1 LVNLIKFF
9 GISSKSNK
17 MINSTKNEKTI
28 GITGASGALGKELTK
43 LFRQKGYKVIGFT
56 HSKTNYE
63 INFESPN
70 EWIRWECGKE
80 SSLKKQLEN
89 IDILILNHGIY
100 DLSRENSNY
109 ENSIEINA
117 LSKFKFLNLF
127 EDIALS
133 NDSQIKKEIWINTSE
148 AEILPALNPS
158 YEISKSLI
166 GQLVSF
172 KKNLLDKNTKKKL
185 IIKKI
190 ILGPFKSELNPLGI
204 MSPKFVSKKIYDLAN
219 SKNYL
224 VIISPN
230 PLSYILFP
238 LKEFFNFFVLPNY
251 LQVQILVSRNLDL
264 SIFQYHHL
272 KQLLYAPIEQI
283 VFHLLLLRS
292 IYHLMFCK
300 I

>member
-1 LVNLIKFF
+1 M
-9 GISSKSNK
+9 ISLK
-17 MINSTKNEKTI
+17 KNNKTI

-56 HSKTNYE
+56 HSKTESN
-63 INFESPN
+63 INLESPN
-70 EWIRWECGKE
+70 EWIKWECGKE
-80 SSLKKQLEN
+80 SALKKHLKK

-117 LSKFKFLNLF
+117 LSQFKFLNLF
-127 EDIALS
+127 EEIAMTNES
-133 NDSQIKKEIWINTSE
+133 HIKKEIWINTSE

-172 KKNLLDKNTKKKL
+172 KKNLLNKDIRKKL

-190 ILGPFKSELNPLGI
+190 ILGPFKSELNPIGI
-204 MSPKFVSKKIYDLAN
+204 MSPKFVSKKIYDLAD

-224 VIISPN
+224 IIISPN
-230 PLSYILFP
+230 PLTYLIFP
-238 LKEFFNFFVLPNY
+238 LKEFYNF
-251 LQVQILVSRNLDL
+251 
-264 SIFQYHHL
+264 
-272 KQLLYAPIEQI
+272 LY
-283 VFHLLLLRS
+283 
-292 IYHLMFCK
+292 CK
-300 I
+300 IIYKYKS